1 MIFRSRALPVLAA
14 LAFTLQSGGLASAAT
29 PGVNRAGDFV
39 DGVPSMTG
47 LRDLGRMQS
56 TASVQLAFNLR
67 YQHEDELD
75 RDILLLSTKGSPLYH
90 KFLSNRQWN
99 AYFAPSERTVSTVA
113 SALRRAGFQVTSV
126 SGDRGLIDAQAPA
139 ATVERYFGT
148 VLQRVAQPDAGVRYL
163 HVTPAVLPLELRPFV
178 ISVAGLD
185 NLELY
190 HPRPAPVQH
199 GIVPDKIGGPVKGPD
214 GGYGPRVLANGYK
227 YPVQSGT
234 DGTGHTVG
242 ITISGDILNSDL
254 AAYLSYFQITQT
266 GTITRVPIDNAHFSG
281 GEVETTLDVETI
293 SGLAPG
299 VNIIIYQF
307 PNWTVKFINDTF
319 AKVVSDNTVDAYS
332 NSWAW
337 CETADGTLWNNKSI
351 HRLFK
356 QSVAKGITP
365 IFASG
370 DDGAFTRGCN
380 GALRVASP
388 ADDPYVVGL
397 GGLSFTANTRGK
409 ITSDVGWSGSG
420 GGVSVLFKEPSYQQG
435 VAGTISTGRN
445 VPDISLPADVEDAY
459 YFGGGWSGPIGGT
472 SWAAPAFNA
481 MLVEIVQA
489 RGSRAGFVN
498 PNLYTAASTFGS
510 AVFTDIT
517 SGNNGHYSAGPGYDQ
532 VTGLGAPVGT
542 GLVTH
547 L

>member
-1 MIFRSRALPVLAA
+1 MIFRSRVLPVLAA
-14 LAFTLQSGGLASAAT
+14 LAFTLQLGGFASAAA
-29 PGVNRAGDFV
+29 PGANSTQDFV
-39 DGVPSMTG
+39 DGVPSRAG
-47 LRDLGRMQS
+47 LRDLGRMLP
-56 TASVQLAFNLR
+56 TAPVQLAFNLR
-67 YQHEDELD
+67 YRHEDELD
-75 RDILLLSTKGSPLYH
+75 RDILLLSTKSSPLYH
-90 KFLSNRQWN
+90 KFLSNAQWN
-99 AYFAPSERTVSTVA
+99 AYFAPRERTVSTVA
-113 SALRRAGFQVTSV
+113 SVLRRAGFQVTSV
-126 SGDRGLIDAQAPA
+126 SGDRGLIDVQAPA

-148 VLQRVAQPDAGVRYL
+148 VLQRVAQPDAGVRYR
-163 HVTPAVLPLELRPFV
+163 HVTPAVLPLALRPFV
-178 ISVAGLD
+178 VSVAGLD

-190 HPRPAPVQH
+190 HPRPAPAHHAV
-199 GIVPDKIGGPVKGPD
+199 VPDKIGGPVKGLD

-227 YPVQSGT
+227 YPVQGGI
-234 DGTGHTVG
+234 DGTRHTVG
-242 ITISGDILNSDL
+242 ITIAGDILNSDL
-254 AAYLSYFQITQT
+254 AAYLSYFLITQT

-299 VNIIIYQF
+299 ANIIIYQF

-319 AKVVSDNTVDAYS
+319 AKIVSDNAVDSYS

-337 CETADGTLWNNKSI
+337 CETADGSLWNNKSI
-351 HRLFK
+351 HRLFR

-370 DDGAFTRGCN
+370 DDGAFTRGCS
-380 GALRVASP
+380 GLAVASP

-397 GGLSFTANTRGK
+397 GGLSFTTNTRGK
-409 ITSDVGWSGSG
+409 ITSDSGWSGSG
-420 GGVSVLFKEPSYQQG
+420 GGVSVVYKRPGYQQG

-445 VPDISLPADVEDAY
+445 VPDIALPADVEDAY

-489 RGSRAGFVN
+489 RGSRAGLVN
-498 PNLYTAASTFGS
+498 PSLYTAASTFGS

-517 SGNNGHYSAGPGYDQ
+517 TGNNGHYSAGPGYDQ

-542 GLVTH
+542 GLAAH
-547 L
+547 I

>member
-1 MIFRSRALPVLAA
+1 MTFRSRAFPVLAV
-14 LAFTLQSGGLASAAT
+14 LAFTLQSGGLASAKT
-29 PGVNRAGDFV
+29 PGRAGDFV
-39 DGVPSMTG
+39 DEVPSVAG
-47 LRDLGRMQS
+47 LRDLGGMQP

-67 YQHEDELD
+67 YRHEDELD

-90 KFLSNRQWN
+90 QFLSNRQWN

-113 SALRRAGFQVTSV
+113 SMLSRAGFQVTSV

-139 ATVERYFGT
+139 AAVERYFGT
-148 VLQRVAQPDAGVRYL
+148 VLQRVAQPDAGVRYRN
-163 HVTPAVLPLELRPFV
+163 VTAAVLPPELRPFV
-178 ISVAGLD
+178 DSVAGLD

-190 HPRPAPVQH
+190 HPRPAPQH
-199 GIVPDKIGGPVKGPD
+199 SVVPDKIGGPVKAPD
-214 GGYGPRVLANGYK
+214 GGYGPRVLANGYN
-227 YPVQSGT
+227 YPVQHGT

-242 ITISGDILNSDL
+242 ITIAGDILNSDL
-254 AAYLSYFQITQT
+254 AAYLSFFQITQT
-266 GTITRVPIDNAHFSG
+266 GTISRVPVDGAHFSG

-299 VNIIIYQF
+299 ANIIIYQF

-319 AKVVSDNTVDAYS
+319 AKVVSDNAVDSYS

-337 CETADGTLWNNKSI
+337 CETGDGSLWNNKSI
-351 HRLFK
+351 HRLFR

-370 DDGAFTRGCN
+370 DDGAFTRGCS

-397 GGLSFTANTRGK
+397 GGLSFTANTLGK
-409 ITSDVGWSGSG
+409 ITSDSGWSGSG
-420 GGVSVLFKEPSYQQG
+420 GGVSVVYKEPAYQKG

-481 MLVEIVQA
+481 MLVEIDQH
-489 RGSRAGFVN
+489 RGSRAGFIN

-510 AVFTDIT
+510 AVITDIT
-517 SGNNGHYSAGPGYDQ
+517 TGNNGHYSAGPGYDQ

-542 GLVTH
+542 GLAKN